1 MRLDRL
7 VTAFAQSAPAHVAVD
22 APGESLTYAQLES
35 LANRFA
41 HALREAGVTPGDR
54 VGVHLPRSGRTVA
67 AMLGALRA
75 GAVYVP
81 LDPGSP
87 PARLK
92 LIAADC
98 GIRHIVISPPLQAG
112 WVASGV
118 DDSLRF
124 LEASAVERASDAPL
138 PSPGDSPDDLAYLL
152 YTSGSTG
159 VPKGVMISHCNCLA
173 FTEWAADRIALA
185 PEDRVASVAPFHFD
199 LSTFDVWAPL
209 SRGATIVVV
218 DEAMVVSGP
227 RMVERIQEKRITV
240 WYSVPTAI
248 VLMLDAGKLVER
260 GGAPSLRVVFFAGE
274 VFPVKHLRRAM
285 IAIPSARFH
294 NLFGPTETNVCTA
307 YEVPAPPAEDA
318 TAIPIGRASCGDV
331 ATILDPDG
339 RPVPD
344 GEVGELFIDG
354 PTVMLGYW
362 DAGKRT
368 TAKHPY
374 PTGDLVSRRPDGEL
388 AYHGRRDHMVKVHGF
403 RVELGEVEV
412 ALQAHPGI
420 REAVVCVHASE
431 LVAVAVPSDPAVSV
445 LDVKRHC
452 ASRLPKYMVPFGVQL
467 VRALPRTS
475 SGKIDRV
482 RTAAAVR
489 DADKT
494 VLVPVLVPIARGAP

>member
-1 MRLDRL
+1 
-7 VTAFAQSAPAHVAVD
+7 
-22 APGESLTYAQLES
+22 
-35 LANRFA
+35 
-41 HALREAGVTPGDR
+41 
-54 VGVHLPRSGRTVA
+54 
-67 AMLGALRA
+67 MLGALRA

-81 LDPGSP
+81 LDPSSP
-87 PARLK
+87 PARLA
-92 LIAADC
+92 LIVADC
-98 GIRHIVISPPLQAG
+98 GIRHVVASPPLRAS
-112 WVASGV
+112 WVASGA
-118 DDSLRF
+118 DASLRF
-124 LEASAVERASDAPL
+124 LDAADVERASDAPL
-138 PSPGDSPDDLAYLL
+138 PPPGDSPDDLAYLL

-159 VPKGVMISHCNCLA
+159 VPKGVMISHGNCLA
-173 FTEWAADRIALA
+173 FTEWAADRVALA

-199 LSTFDVWAPL
+199 LSTFDVWASL

-227 RMVERIQEKRITV
+227 RMVERIQEKKITV

-248 VLMLDAGKLVER
+248 VLMLDAGKLAER

-274 VFPVKHLRRAM
+274 VFPIKHLRRAM
-285 IAIPSARFH
+285 LALPSAHFH

-318 TAIPIGRASCGDV
+318 AAIPIGRASCGDV

-339 RPVPD
+339 KPVPD

-368 TAKHPY
+368 PAKHPY

-412 ALQAHPGI
+412 ALQAHPSI
-420 REAVVCVHASE
+420 REAIVCVHANE

-467 VRALPRTS
+467 VTALPRTS
-475 SGKIDRV
+475 SGKVDRV
-482 RTAAAVR
+482 RTAAAIR
-489 DADKT
+489 DADT
-494 VLVPVLVPIARGAP
+494 TVLVPIARGAP